1 MELTGGGCGGGD
13 VREGGGQGS
22 HRESHPCLLSL
33 PLKEVSPSP
42 LMCYLASCIFPESF
56 TVRFDKARAFSNFQ
70 CWQIKMTHF
79 KLQPTWKLHSLHR
92 QWPLLKLT
100 CPLHTSAYFQ
110 NLVQIHIIVIV
121 AYRKQKDFFLEER
134 SCNCSLFFQN
144 YICVCSSRFLS
155 KSLSHLPKHKTQN
168 WNLLFFLLGDW
179 HSHITFHNNVFKG
192 HI

>member
-1 MELTGGGCGGGD
+1 MELTGDGGWGED
-13 VREGGGQGS
+13 VREGGRQGS
-22 HRESHPCLLSL
+22 QRESHHCLLSL

-42 LMCYLASCIFPESF
+42 LTCYLASCIFPESCA
-56 TVRFDKARAFSNFQ
+56 VGSDKATAFSNFQ

-79 KLQPTWKLHSLHR
+79 KLQPTWKLHSPHR
-92 QWPLLKLT
+92 QWSLLKLT

-121 AYRKQKDFFLEER
+121 AYRKQKDFFLEE
-134 SCNCSLFFQN
+134 SSYNCSLFFQN
-144 YICVCSSRFLS
+144 YICLRSSRFLS

-168 WNLLFFLLGDW
+168 WNLLFFLLGDR
-179 HSHITFHNNVFKG
+179 HSHVTFHNNVFKG